1 MRQGDLAD
9 ATCHERNL
17 VAIVGAAVILTH
29 DHALDFLIAKEAL
42 ARSDLAYVGMIGSA
56 TKRIKFRNWLRQQG
70 GGQGINGLIC
80 PIGASGSRDKRPS
93 VIAAFVVAE
102 VMAELTSET
111 VAGIPIRENEAPTV
125 GEQSDRTGR
134 TA

>member
-1 MRQGDLAD
+1 
-9 ATCHERNL
+9 
-17 VAIVGAAVILTH
+17 
-29 DHALDFLIAKEAL
+29 
-42 ARSDLAYVGMIGSA
+42 MIGSA

-70 GGQGINGLIC
+70 CGQGINDLIC

-111 VAGIPIRENEAPTV
+111 VAGIRYGKRSAP
-125 GEQSDRTGR
+125 SGR
-134 TA
+134 TI